1 VLATRPNKV
10 CAARA
15 GERDMSDVVLS
26 SATRGSIIAL
36 QQIAKRMDMLQTRL
50 ATGKR
55 VNSASDDPAAFFTS
69 WP

>member
-1 VLATRPNKV
+1 
-10 CAARA
+10 
-15 GERDMSDVVLS
+15 MSDVVLS